1 MLTGSIILQWL
12 FLAASAFAGW
22 RERSQL
28 TGALAECRRALDA
41 QPFTSFQTALVLLGA
56 ALVIVNFIASAGLC
70 KLKRWSRTLYLG
82 STIAGTVVVLLF
94 FEPNLTT
101 PVACF
106 FSEWGTLF
114 IGITLSLA
122 YGSPLGHEF
131 KNESFPPG
139 GAGRPP
145 PGAGI
150 PEPRRPTQERN
161 LRI

>member
-1 MLTGSIILQWL
+1 MKPYDMLIASIVLQWL

-28 TGALAECRRALDA
+28 TGVLAECRRALDA
-41 QPFTSFQTALVLLGA
+41 QPFTSFQIALVLLGA

-94 FEPNLTT
+94 FEPDLTT
-101 PVACF
+101 PVSCF

-114 IGITLSLA
+114 IGITLSLV
-122 YGSPLGHEF
+122 YVSPLGHEF
-131 KNESFPPG
+131 KK
-139 GAGRPP
+139 
-145 PGAGI
+145 
-150 PEPRRPTQERN
+150 
-161 LRI
+161 